1 MPYLDC
7 ISEEHRRWEKSKYI
21 KQNNQKSIKIMQIKI
36 DKCGLNYKTFLK
48 VYSRLCLF
56 STTAQ
61 KELLLFPPTADHS
74 NLLMPIIVFSHSY
87 TDQITGKKHSKK
99 HARRRQKLIQ
109 IFDPCPTQKFCQA
122 AAHCSPGA
130 RANSKGKEPLKT
142 LLLPRHLHFIKLSF

>member
-1 MPYLDC
+1 
-7 ISEEHRRWEKSKYI
+7 
-21 KQNNQKSIKIMQIKI
+21 MQIKI

-48 VYSRLCLF
+48 VYSRFCLF

-109 IFDPCPTQKFCQA
+109 IFDPCVPPKNFVRQQLTAVQEQEQT
-122 AAHCSPGA
+122 A
-130 RANSKGKEPLKT
+130 RGRN
-142 LLLPRHLHFIKLSF
+142 LLRHYYSQGIYIS